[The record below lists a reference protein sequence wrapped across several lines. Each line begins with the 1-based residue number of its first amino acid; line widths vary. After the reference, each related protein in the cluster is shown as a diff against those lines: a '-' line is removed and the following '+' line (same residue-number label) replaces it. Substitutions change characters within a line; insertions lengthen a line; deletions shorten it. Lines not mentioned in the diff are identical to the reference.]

1 MSNISLDKAKQFEAL
16 VVKCLINKYGK
27 ILPKNKIELLNSTNF
42 LTEEMLSNVSS
53 KEELQG
59 VIVRS
64 VVKSVLNIECKKEL
78 SVNGKKEFIDYG
90 NNLENEL
97 VEYYSNALA
106 QEYGIEINKI
116 DGLTDNIEMVMKLKD
131 KLDEGLDS
139 LVFKSDAIK
148 LLNAAQLKDLIEKN
162 DNLAIE
168 NYIKEKNDI
177 LNAEGQ
183 LEQKQLDTL
192 NKELNDKSRLQI
204 CYLNGKQYIKY
215 IDKNDKV
222 HLIETKDPLIISK
235 AYKEGLKTYVSSNNL
250 DVDDFFQN
258 LKDIN
263 DEIEL
268 KPLKEKD
275 LDNATSQ
282 EIDMLDFV
290 HSNKKIQEKANN
302 QEITHS
308 EDSTIHVIEAT
319 NEIVTTEKNEVK
331 DDVKSKIIANDITG
345 LKENGSSEF
354 TQEVTNN
361 DEIIISDEE
370 AKKLYEKFEN
380 DEKLTLEELRALRN
394 YEKKRQEMGEKTVL
408 SADEIAQMQ
417 IDNLKQLQSYEKGP
431 KLVPKYYGFVRGFLM
446 MYIMLASGAIGLSI
460 GALISRLIIR

>member
-215 IDKNDKV
+215 IDKSDKV

-268 KPLKEKD
+268 KSLKEKD

-380 DEKLTLEELRALRN
+380 NEKLTLEELRALRN

>member
-1 MSNISLDKAKQFEAL
+1 M
-16 VVKCLINKYGK
+16 
-27 ILPKNKIELLNSTNF
+27 
-42 LTEEMLSNVSS
+42 
-53 KEELQG
+53 
-59 VIVRS
+59 
-64 VVKSVLNIECKKEL
+64 
-78 SVNGKKEFIDYG
+78 
-90 NNLENEL
+90 
-97 VEYYSNALA
+97 
-106 QEYGIEINKI
+106 
-116 DGLTDNIEMVMKLKD
+116 
-131 KLDEGLDS
+131 
-139 LVFKSDAIK
+139 
-148 LLNAAQLKDLIEKN
+148 
-162 DNLAIE
+162 
-168 NYIKEKNDI
+168 
-177 LNAEGQ
+177 
-183 LEQKQLDTL
+183 
-192 NKELNDKSRLQI
+192 
-204 CYLNGKQYIKY
+204 
-215 IDKNDKV
+215 
-222 HLIETKDPLIISK
+222 
-235 AYKEGLKTYVSSNNL
+235 SSNNL

-268 KPLKEKD
+268 KTLKEKD
-275 LDNATSQ
+275 LDIATSQ

-290 HSNKKIQEKANN
+290 HSNKKIQEKTNN

-319 NEIVTTEKNEVK
+319 NEIVTTQKNEVK

-354 TQEVTNN
+354 AQEVTNN

-370 AKKLYEKFEN
+370 AKKLYEKFAN
-380 DEKLTLEELRALRN
+380 NEKLSLDELRALRN

>member
-268 KPLKEKD
+268 KSLKEKD

-380 DEKLTLEELRALRN
+380 NEKLTLEELRALRN

>member
-192 NKELNDKSRLQI
+192 NKELTDKSRLQI

-268 KPLKEKD
+268 KSLKEKD

-308 EDSTIHVIEAT
+308 NDSTIHVIEAT

-380 DEKLTLEELRALRN
+380 NEKLTLEELRALRN

>member
-42 LTEEMLSNVSS
+42 LTEEMLNNITS

-59 VIVRS
+59 VIVRA
-64 VVKSVLNIECKKEL
+64 VFRGILNIECKKEL
-78 SVNGKKEFIDYG
+78 TIDGKKELIDYG
-90 NNLENEL
+90 QNLENEL
-97 VEYYSNALA
+97 IEYYSNALV

-116 DGLTDNIEMVMKLKD
+116 DGLSDNIEMVMKLKD

-139 LVFKSDAIK
+139 LVFESDAIK

-177 LNAEGQ
+177 LNAKGQ

-215 IDKNDKV
+215 IDKSDKV

-268 KPLKEKD
+268 KTLKEKD

-290 HSNKKIQEKANN
+290 HSNKKIQEKAND

-319 NEIVTTEKNEVK
+319 NEIVTTQKNEVK

-370 AKKLYEKFEN
+370 AKKLYEKFAN
-380 DEKLTLEELRALRN
+380 NEKLSLAELRALRN

>member
-139 LVFKSDAIK
+139 LVFESDAIK

-215 IDKNDKV
+215 IDKSDKV

-308 EDSTIHVIEAT
+308 NDSTIHVIEAT

>member
-268 KPLKEKD
+268 KSLKEKD

-308 EDSTIHVIEAT
+308 NDSTIHVIEAT

-380 DEKLTLEELRALRN
+380 NEKLTLEELRALRN

>member
-64 VVKSVLNIECKKEL
+64 VVKSVLNIECKKALTIEGEKEL
-78 SVNGKKEFIDYG
+78 IDYG
-90 NNLENEL
+90 QDLENEL
-97 VEYYSNALA
+97 IEYYSNALV

-116 DGLTDNIEMVMKLKD
+116 DGLSDNLEMVMKLKD

-177 LNAEGQ
+177 LNAKGQ

-215 IDKNDKV
+215 IDKSDKV

-268 KPLKEKD
+268 KTLKDKD

-290 HSNKKIQEKANN
+290 HSNKKIKEKANN

-308 EDSTIHVIEAT
+308 KDSTIHVIEAT

-380 DEKLTLEELRALRN
+380 NEKLSLEELRALRN

-431 KLVPKYYGFVRGFLM
+431 KLIPKYYGFVRGFLM

>member
-42 LTEEMLSNVSS
+42 LTEEMLNNVTS

-59 VIVRS
+59 VIVRA
-64 VVKSVLNIECKKEL
+64 VFRGILNIECKKEL
-78 SVNGKKEFIDYG
+78 TIDGKKELIDYG
-90 NNLENEL
+90 QDLENEL
-97 VEYYSNALA
+97 IEYYSNALV

-116 DGLTDNIEMVMKLKD
+116 DGLSDNLEMVMKLKD
-131 KLDEGLDS
+131 KLDDGLDS
-139 LVFKSDAIK
+139 LVFESDAIK

-177 LNAEGQ
+177 LNAKGQ

-215 IDKNDKV
+215 IDKSDKV

-268 KPLKEKD
+268 KTLKEKD

-290 HSNKKIQEKANN
+290 HSNEKIQGKANN

-308 EDSTIHVIEAT
+308 KDGTIHVIEAT
-319 NEIVTTEKNEVK
+319 NEIVTTQKNEVK

-354 TQEVTNN
+354 AQEVTNN

-370 AKKLYEKFEN
+370 AKKLYEKFAN
-380 DEKLTLEELRALRN
+380 NEKLSLAELRALRN

-431 KLVPKYYGFVRGFLM
+431 KLMPKYYGFVRGFLM

>member
-42 LTEEMLSNVSS
+42 LTEEMLNNVSS

-64 VVKSVLNIECKKEL
+64 VVKSVLNIECKKALTIEGEKEL
-78 SVNGKKEFIDYG
+78 IDYG

-268 KPLKEKD
+268 KSLKEKD

-308 EDSTIHVIEAT
+308 KDSTVHVIEAT
-319 NEIVTTEKNEVK
+319 NEIVTTEKNEVN

>member
-27 ILPKNKIELLNSTNF
+27 ILRKNKIELLNSTNF

-215 IDKNDKV
+215 IDKSDKV

-268 KPLKEKD
+268 KSLKEKD

-380 DEKLTLEELRALRN
+380 NEKLTLEELRALRN